1 MKRLCIT
8 TVVFAFLLALLPLAR
23 AQAGGERL
31 IMKDGSYQIITRY
44 QVIGDRVRFFS
55 AEREDWE
62 EVPKDQ
68 VNWVATAKWKLDHGP
83 ERQGPV
89 VVTNPGDPGQ
99 VEAAKIDAEERAARQ
114 AELQQMPFVMP
125 GLRLP
130 NESGVW
136 VLDTF
141 NGQPELV
148 HMTQANGDL
157 NRAYQ
162 HSVLPYEAGS
172 KRGSRQLVQVNGFAA
187 KVELHVNQPVFY
199 VSLDPPRPP
208 KGAPEPA
215 SLSKPFMV
223 DTHGTT
229 SVPDD
234 KHAHSSPDSRYVII
248 GLRVGKNERT
258 ATADELDAA
267 VAGGAPPVNLIETDK
282 QVLPGGYWMK
292 LTPKSPLLIGQ
303 YALVEVLAPKVVN
316 ADVWAFGVNPSANE
330 NADIVTAMNT
340 SGH

>member
-1 MKRLCIT
+1 MRRLLA
-8 TVVFAFLLALLPLAR
+8 VSAMFALLLALVPLGR
-23 AQAGGERL
+23 AQAAGQRL
-31 IMKDGSYQIITRY
+31 IMKDGSYQIITKY
-44 QVIGDRVRFFS
+44 QIVGDRVRFFS

-62 EVPKDQ
+62 EIPKDQ
-68 VNWVATAKWKLDHGP
+68 VNWEATAKWKLDHGP
-83 ERQGPV
+83 EHKGPIV
-89 VVTNPGDPGQ
+89 VSNPSDPGQ

-114 AELQQMPFVMP
+114 AELEQMPFVMP

-141 NGQPELV
+141 DGQPELV
-148 HMTQANGDL
+148 HMTQSNGDL
-157 NRAYQ
+157 NRAYL

-172 KRGSRQLVQVNGFAA
+172 KRGSRQIVQVNGFTA
-187 KVELHVNQPVFY
+187 KVELHVNEPVFY
-199 VSLDPPRPP
+199 VSLTPPKPP

-215 SLSKPFMV
+215 PLSKSFTV

-234 KHAHSSPDSRYVII
+234 KRAHSSPDSRYAII

-258 ATADELDAA
+258 ATAGELDAI
-267 VAGGAPPVNLIETDK
+267 VAGGAPPVNLVEMDK

-292 LTPKSPLLIGQ
+292 LTPKSPMLIGQ
-303 YALVEVLAPKVVN
+303 YALVEVLGPKVLN

-330 NADIVTAMNT
+330 NADIVTKMN
-340 SGH
+340 SR